1 MKKKLKMDNI
11 DCAHCAMEMEE
22 AIRKIDGVNSA
33 NINFMLQKLTLD
45 ADDAKFNEIVDIARK
60 AIKTID
66 EDAVIL

>member
-22 AIRKIDGVNSA
+22 EIRKIDGVNSA

-45 ADDAKFNEIVDIARK
+45 VDDEKFDEFLEQARK
-60 AIKTID
+60 AVKGVD

>member
-22 AIRKIDGVNSA
+22 EIRKIDGVNSA

-45 ADDAKFNEIVDIARK
+45 ADDEKFDEILEQARK
-60 AIKTID
+60 AVKGVD
-66 EDAVIL
+66 KDAVIL

>member
-22 AIRKIDGVNSA
+22 EIRKIDGVNSA

-45 ADDAKFNEIVDIARK
+45 VDDEKFDEILEQARK
-60 AIKTID
+60 AVKGVD

>member
-22 AIRKIDGVNSA
+22 EIRKIDGVNSA

-45 ADDAKFNEIVDIARK
+45 ADDERFDEILEKAKK
-60 AIKTID
+60 AVKGVD

>member
-22 AIRKIDGVNSA
+22 EIRKIDGVNSA

-45 ADDAKFNEIVDIARK
+45 ADDEKFDEILEQARK
-60 AIKTID
+60 AVKGVD

>member
-22 AIRKIDGVNSA
+22 EIRKIDGVNSA

-45 ADDAKFNEIVDIARK
+45 ADDEKFDEILEQARK
-60 AIKTID
+60 AVKGVDKD
-66 EDAVIL
+66 EVIL